1 MRVFLKK
8 YLNTFNLL
16 LNNFGMVFGWGKKK
30 KSLEFETA
38 IQEEKEIKLDEIN
51 SKVADIQ
58 DLRKKTIIAESK
70 MFRKK
75 IIDKLFEITKIIN
88 DLERDD
94 LNVDDIDKHLKI
106 LVVRGKKQVIGTI
119 KKENSEKLPDIKSY
133 DDVVSLTE
141 VVTRKQKRIGDA
153 LGRQSRVIHIFA
165 KKYAGKLKSHLA
177 VLNSDRS
184 ELQSLVNNFKKL
196 NDDASEISEKIV
208 KYNESKNK
216 LETNHTRITDTKNTI
231 KEFEKKIKDTK
242 NSISEL
248 KSGEEYL
255 KYIETQNKLES
266 LSTKQ
271 IQAKIDSQ
279 FTKISRP
286 LSRYEYGSSLD
297 KPQRVLMEKLIA
309 NPFDVMTVSNKDDI
323 IKILSSVHK
332 GVEGGS
338 ISVKDSEKSLA
349 SIDETIEMLAEFVKE
364 KSGFTEKKDAL
375 QRELD
380 SYNIGELKQ
389 KESLLDKTNTD
400 KTDAE
405 LRISRL
411 EQQIEEIKKSL
422 PEILMDIEI
431 RLRSVS
437 AIKYHVME

>member
-1 MRVFLKK
+1 
-8 YLNTFNLL
+8 
-16 LNNFGMVFGWGKKK
+16 MVFGWGKKK

-38 IQEEKEIKLDEIN
+38 IHEEKEIKLNQIN
-51 SKVADIQ
+51 SKVEEIQ
-58 DLRKKTIIAESK
+58 NLRKKTIVAESK
-70 MFRKK
+70 TFREKIEYKLYEISK
-75 IIDKLFEITKIIN
+75 IIKE
-88 DLERDD
+88 LERDD
-94 LNVDDIDKHLKI
+94 LNVDDIDKHLEI
-106 LVVRGKKQVIGTI
+106 LVVRGKKQVIETI
-119 KKENSEKLPDIKSY
+119 KKEDSEKLPDIKSY
-133 DDVVSLTE
+133 EDVLALTE
-141 VVTRKQKRIGDA
+141 LVTRKLKRMGDA

-165 KKYAGKLKSHLA
+165 KKYAAKLKRNLA
-177 VLNSDRS
+177 VLNAERS
-184 ELQSLVNNFKKL
+184 ELQSLVDNFKKL
-196 NDDASEISEKIV
+196 NDDGSEISKKIV
-208 KYNESKNK
+208 KYNESKNN
-216 LETNHTRITDTKNTI
+216 LEANHKQITDMKNSI
-231 KEFEKKIKDTK
+231 KEFEKKIKNTK

-255 KYIETQNKLES
+255 KYIETQKKLET
-266 LSTKQ
+266 LTPKL
-271 IQAKIDSQ
+271 IQGKIDSQ

-309 NPFDVMTVSNKDDI
+309 NPFNVLTVSNKDDI
-323 IKILSSVHK
+323 IKILSSVRK
-332 GVEGGS
+332 GIEGGS
-338 ISVKDSEKSLA
+338 ISVKDPEKSLA
-349 SIDETIEMLAEFVKE
+349 SIDETIEMLNEFVKE

-380 SYNIGELKQ
+380 SFNTGELKQ
-389 KESLLDKTNTD
+389 KESLLAKTNTD

>member
-1 MRVFLKK
+1 
-8 YLNTFNLL
+8 
-16 LNNFGMVFGWGKKK
+16 MVFGWGKKK
-30 KSLEFETA
+30 KSLEFETT

-58 DLRKKTIIAESK
+58 NLRKKTIIAESK
-70 MFRKK
+70 TFRKK

-88 DLERDD
+88 ELERDD

-196 NDDASEISEKIV
+196 NDNASEISEKIV

-216 LETNHTRITDTKNTI
+216 LETNDKRITDTKNSI
-231 KEFEKKIKDTK
+231 EEFEKKIEDTK
-242 NSISEL
+242 NSISKL

-309 NPFDVMTVSNKDDI
+309 NPFDVLTMENKENI

-338 ISVKDSEKSLA
+338 ISVKDSEKALS
-349 SIDETIEMLAEFVKE
+349 SIDETIEILDEFVKE
-364 KSGFTEKKDAL
+364 KSDFIEKKDAL

-380 SYNIGELKQ
+380 SFNIGELKQ
-389 KESLLDKTNTD
+389 KENLLTRTRTD

-405 LRISRL
+405 SRIKKL
-411 EQQIEEIKKSL
+411 EQDIEEVKKSL
-422 PEILMDIEI
+422 PEILMDVEI
-431 RLRSVS
+431 RLRRIS
-437 AIKYHVME
+437 AIKYHVKE